1 MPISQRYNQNML
13 KGGITPEI
21 QEKLNQTGVIVMGA
35 GGLGSGVLMNLAAL
49 GIGHIKIIDDGIVQ
63 EEDLNRQLI
72 HKYDSIGRGKV
83 ISARN
88 WIHDFNPEIKI
99 EIEKIKLY
107 ELNYLNIVKDYNII
121 VDCFDS
127 LESKFLLN
135 DIAYRHKRTLV
146 YGEVQAFSGRVTT
159 ICPPKTGC
167 LACVIEKPRVF
178 KKEKKASLSPVIN
191 VISSLMAQEVLKLAG
206 GIGEPLFNRFLV
218 YNALKTEF
226 KIYDYLKKPSCE
238 VCSEV

>member
-1 MPISQRYNQNML
+1 MPISARYKQNME

-49 GIGHIKIIDDGIVQ
+49 GIGHIKIVDDGVVQ

-72 HKYDSIGRGKV
+72 HKCENIGRGRV

-88 WIHDFNPEIKI
+88 WIHEFNPDIKI
-99 EIEKIKLY
+99 EIEKTRLY
-107 ELNYLNIVKDYNII
+107 ELNYLSIIEGYNII
-121 VDCFDS
+121 VDCLDS

-135 DIAYRHKRTLV
+135 DIAYRHKKVLI
-146 YGEVQAFSGRVTT
+146 YGETQAFSGRVTT

-167 LACVIEKPRVF
+167 LACVMEKPKIFR
-178 KKEKKASLSPVIN
+178 KEPHATIAPVIST
-191 VISSLMAQEVLKLAG
+191 ISAIMAQEVLKLVG
-206 GIGEPLFNRFLV
+206 GIGEPLFNQILI
-218 YNALKTEF
+218 YNALKSDF
-226 KIYDYLKKPSCE
+226 KIYDYLKKPKCK